1 MMIANNIIKEISHLD
16 EENITG
22 YVYVSNNFS
31 EKDFNNL
38 INELNT
44 IKRISLKNIEQ
55 YSFIILMKNENNYQY
70 NVELISGL
78 NNENFFRI
86 SKDIKTV

>member
-16 EENITG
+16 EENITR

-31 EKDFNNL
+31 EKDFNKL
-38 INELNT
+38 INKLNT
-44 IKRISLKNIEQ
+44 IKRISIKNIEQ
-55 YSFIILMKNENNYQY
+55 YSFVILMKNENNYQY